1 MKKFLTLLMA
11 AILLIGAAVMPALA
25 GETESA
31 PDQVASATAQ
41 AGNGNAPALPQMPG
55 QDSTQNVPQMPGQ
68 DSTQNVPQ
76 MPGRNS
82 GNGQTAPQNGMPG
95 RGGRNAQQGRNF
107 GNRNGGAADFRN
119 GKPGKLADPDQ
130 LLADGVITQEIYDAI
145 IAWLNEKSQTQ
156 AAPAAPAGNAEAPAA
171 PEAAQE
177 SPALQLLKELL
188 DSGVITQEQYD
199 QLAPGYTAAEPAG
212 NS

>member
-41 AGNGNAPALPQMPG
+41 AGNGNAPAL
-55 QDSTQNVPQMPGQ
+55 PQMPGQ

-156 AAPAAPAGNAEAPAA
+156 AAPAAIP
-171 PEAAQE
+171 
-177 SPALQLLKELL
+177 
-188 DSGVITQEQYD
+188 
-199 QLAPGYTAAEPAG
+199 
-212 NS
+212 

>member
-31 PDQVASATAQ
+31 PDQVASATVQ
-41 AGNGNAPALPQMPG
+41 AGNENAPAQPQMPSG
-55 QDSTQNVPQMPGQ
+55 QMPQAPDGA
-68 DSTQNVPQ
+68 QNAPV

-95 RGGRNAQQGRNF
+95 RGGRNAQQGKNF

-156 AAPAAPAGNAEAPAA
+156 AAPAAPAGNAETPAA